1 MLFNAYCCIYLHNR
15 YRNACAINHICDVE
29 FISSCREW
37 DLEVANDKSLH
48 YRRQCAKT
56 VLSTNR
62 TIVSL
67 IEHTVIKQRL
77 SLYCTTDRNAHIR
90 AFYI

>member
-1 MLFNAYCCIYLHNR
+1 MYLHSR
-15 YRNACAINHICDVE
+15 YINVCAINHIWDVE
-29 FISSCREW
+29 FTSSCREL

-56 VLSTNR
+56 VLYTNR

-67 IEHTVIKQRL
+67 IEHTDIKQRL
-77 SLYCTTDRNAHIR
+77 SLYCTSDRYEHI
-90 AFYI
+90 